1 MASGS
6 RFIVNL
12 SGMVSKMLNRRYFLQ
27 IAAALGGAASLSIDG
42 AVAEDARAR
51 VELGEAEP
59 FSFDEL
65 IARAKALAEAA
76 YEEPAIRHAD
86 ILETIDYDAFQQIV
100 FKRELGLGEGTNVN
114 FPVQLFHLGRYFKA
128 PVEIHWLE
136 QGRARKVIYHPDY
149 FTFGDTGLD
158 EKLPDDLGF
167 AGFRL
172 QDGQD
177 SRTDWMA
184 LLGGAYFRSSGEL
197 DQYGLS
203 ARAIAIDTALSTP
216 EEFPRFT
223 AFWLQPGTVNGSD
236 FTIYALMDG
245 PSVTGALSM
254 LCTNTGAVQQE
265 IRSRFFAR
273 KDIQRMGI
281 APLTSMF
288 WFGEHNRHQ
297 ARDWRPEIHDSDGLA
312 MWTGAGERLWRPLNN
327 PSSVMTN
334 SFVDE
339 NPKGFGLLQ
348 RDRAFHNYEDDGV
361 FYDRRPS
368 VWIEPLGEWGK
379 GAVQLVEIPT
389 DDEIHDN
396 IVMYWLPEEPVK
408 AGSEWTFDY
417 RLFWNADEPNPPEA
431 VARVIHTRLGNG
443 GVPGQP
449 RPEGVKKFVIDFSGG
464 PLQGLEKLDDVQP
477 VINASKG
484 EISNDYALQVV
495 GTKNWRAFFDLE
507 VEGNDP
513 VNLRLYLQLGDKT
526 LTETWLYQ
534 YHPFPY
540 T

>member
-1 MASGS
+1 
-6 RFIVNL
+6 
-12 SGMVSKMLNRRYFLQ
+12 MLNRRHFLQ
-27 IAAALGGAASLSIDG
+27 TAALISAASSISAG
-42 AVAEDARAR
+42 TALAARSK
-51 VELGEAEP
+51 VELGEAVP

-65 IARAKALAEAA
+65 TTKAKELAAA
-76 YEEPAIRHAD
+76 PFEEPEIQHPD

-128 PVEIHWLE
+128 PVKIHWLE
-136 QGRARKVIYHPDY
+136 QGRAREVRYRPDY
-149 FTFGDTGLD
+149 FTFGDTDLD
-158 EKLPDDLGF
+158 KKLPDDLGF

-177 SRTDWMA
+177 ARTDWLA

-197 DQYGLS
+197 NQYGLS
-203 ARAIAIDTALSTP
+203 ARAIAVDTALSTP

-223 AFWLQPGTVNGSD
+223 AFWLQPGTVKGD
-236 FTIYALMDG
+236 EFTIYALMDG

-254 LCTNTGAVQQE
+254 VCKRAGKVQQD
-265 IRSRFFAR
+265 IKARFFAR
-273 KDIQRMGI
+273 KDIQRMGV

-327 PSSVMTN
+327 PNSVMTN
-334 SFVDE
+334 SFIDE
-339 NPKGFGLLQ
+339 NPNGFGLLQ

-361 FYDRRPS
+361 FYERRAS
-368 VWIEPLGEWGK
+368 VWIEPLNDWGK

-396 IVMYWLPEEPVK
+396 IVMYWLPDEPVT
-408 AGSEWTFDY
+408 AGSEWNFDY
-417 RLFWNADEPNPPEA
+417 RLFWNADEPYPSEA
-431 VARVIHTRLGNG
+431 VAKVIHTRLGNG

-449 RPEGVKKFVIDFSGG
+449 RPEGVKKFVIDFAGT
-464 PLQGLEKLDDVQP
+464 PLEGVEKRDDVKP
-477 VINASKG
+477 VISASTG
-484 EISNDYALQVV
+484 EISNDYALQIV

>member
-1 MASGS
+1 MSG
-6 RFIVNL
+6 L
-12 SGMVSKMLNRRYFLQ
+12 SLPKAWADNDDIDFGEPQPFSFE
-27 IAAALGGAASLSIDG
+27 AL
-42 AVAEDARAR
+42 VARAR
-51 VELGEAEP
+51 DLAAKPYQEP
-59 FSFDEL
+59 V
-65 IARAKALAEAA
+65 
-76 YEEPAIRHAD
+76 IRHAD
-86 ILETIDYDAFQQIV
+86 ILETIDYDAFQQIAYR
-100 FKRELGLGEGTNVN
+100 KDLGLGEGTNVN
-114 FPVQLFHLGRYFKA
+114 FPAQLFHLGRYFKA
-128 PVEIHWLE
+128 PVTINWLE
-136 QGRARKVIYHPDY
+136 QGQAREVIYHPRY
-149 FTFGDTGLD
+149 FTFGDTELD

-167 AGFRL
+167 SGFRL

-177 SRTDWMA
+177 ATTDWMA
-184 LLGGAYFRSSGEL
+184 LLGGCYFRSSGEL

-203 ARAIAIDTALSTP
+203 ARAVAIDTALATP

-223 AFWLQPGTVNGSD
+223 EFWLQPGTVNSND
-236 FTIYALMDG
+236 FTIFALLDG
-245 PSVTGALSM
+245 PSIAGAVRM
-254 LCTNTGAVQQE
+254 LCTKAGTVQQD
-265 IRSRFFAR
+265 IDVRFFAR
-273 KDIQRMGI
+273 ADIQRMGV

-334 SFVDE
+334 SFIDE

-348 RDRAFHNYEDDGV
+348 RDRHFYNYQDDGV
-361 FYDRRPS
+361 FYDRRAS
-368 VWIEPLGEWGK
+368 VWIEPKGDWGK

-396 IVMYWLPEEPVK
+396 IVMYWVPEEPVR
-408 AGSEWTFDY
+408 AGSAWSFDY
-417 RLFWNADEPNPPEA
+417 RLFWNAEEPYPSTN
-431 VARVIHTRLGNG
+431 VAKVIATRLGNG

-449 RPEGVKKFVIDFSGG
+449 RPEGVKKFVIDFEGEA
-464 PLQGLEKLDDVQP
+464 LQNVKKLDKVKP
-477 VINASKG
+477 IVSTSSG

-495 GTKNWRAFFDLE
+495 GTKNWRAFFDLD
-507 VEGNDP
+507 VEGEDP
-513 VNLRLYLQLGDKT
+513 VNLRCYLQLGDKT

>member
-1 MASGS
+1 
-6 RFIVNL
+6 
-12 SGMVSKMLNRRYFLQ
+12 
-27 IAAALGGAASLSIDG
+27 AALIGAASSLGSGTVLADRGKI
-42 AVAEDARAR
+42 
-51 VELGEAEP
+51 ELGEAVP

-65 IARAKALAEAA
+65 IVKARDLAAND
-76 YEEPAIRHAD
+76 YEEPEIRHPD
-86 ILETIDYDAFQQIV
+86 ILETIDYDAFQQIRY
-100 FKRELGLGEGTNVN
+100 KPELGLGEGTNVN
-114 FPVQLFHLGRYFKA
+114 FPAQLFHLGRFFKA
-128 PVEIHWLE
+128 PVDIHWLE

-158 EKLPDDLGF
+158 DKLPDDLGF

-177 SRTDWMA
+177 ANTDWLA

-197 DQYGLS
+197 NQYGLS
-203 ARAIAIDTALSTP
+203 ARAIAIDTALPTP

-223 AFWLQPGTVNGSD
+223 AFWLQPGTVKSD
-236 FTIYALMDG
+236 EFTIYALVDG
-245 PSVTGALSM
+245 PSIAGAISM
-254 LCTNTGAVQQE
+254 VNRRAGTVEQDIQT
-265 IRSRFFAR
+265 RFFVR
-273 KDIQRMGI
+273 EDIERMGI

-288 WFGEHNRHQ
+288 WFGENNRHQ

-312 MWTGAGERLWRPLNN
+312 MWTGTGERLWRPLNN

-334 SFVDE
+334 SFVDDT
-339 NPKGFGLLQ
+339 PKGFGLMQ

-361 FYDRRPS
+361 FYERRAS
-368 VWIEPLGEWGK
+368 VWIEPMGDWGK

-396 IVMYWLPEEPVK
+396 IVMYWLPDEPVT
-408 AGSEWTFDY
+408 AGSEWIFNY
-417 RLFWNADEPNPPEA
+417 RLFWNADEPYPSEA

-449 RPEGVKKFVIDFSGG
+449 RPEGIKKFVIDFEGG
-464 PLQGLEKLDDVQP
+464 PLTGVEKLDEVKP
-477 VINASKG
+477 IISTSRG

-495 GTKNWRAFFDLE
+495 GTKNWRAFFDLD
-507 VEGNDP
+507 VEGEDP

-534 YHPFPY
+534 YHPFSY

>member
-1 MASGS
+1 
-6 RFIVNL
+6 
-12 SGMVSKMLNRRYFLQ
+12 MLNRRHFLNS
-27 IAAALGGAASLSIDG
+27 AAFVG
-42 AVAEDARAR
+42 AVSSLGVGTAFAARDR
-51 VELGEAEP
+51 IELGEAVP

-65 IARAKALAEAA
+65 VAIAKDLAAA
-76 YEEPAIRHAD
+76 DYQEPEIRHPD

-128 PVEIHWLE
+128 PVKIHWLE
-136 QGRARKVIYHPDY
+136 QGRARKVLYHPDY

-177 SRTDWMA
+177 AQTDWLA

-197 DQYGLS
+197 SQYGLS
-203 ARAIAIDTALSTP
+203 ARAAAIDTALPTP
-216 EEFPRFT
+216 EEFPAFT
-223 AFWLQPGTVNGSD
+223 AFWLQPGTVKGD
-236 FTIYALMDG
+236 EFTIYALMDG
-245 PSVTGALSM
+245 PSITGALSM
-254 LCTNTGAVQQE
+254 VCKKAGTVQQD
-265 IRSRFFAR
+265 IQARFFAR
-273 KDIQRMGI
+273 KDIKRMGI

-334 SFVDE
+334 SFVDD

-368 VWIEPLGEWGK
+368 VWIEPLGDWGK

-396 IVMYWLPEEPVK
+396 IVMYWLPDQPVK

-417 RLFWNADEPNPPEA
+417 RLFWNADEPYPSSS
-431 VARVIHTRLGNG
+431 VAKVIHTRLGNG

-449 RPEGVKKFVIDFSGG
+449 RPEGIKKFVIDFAGS
-464 PLQGLEKLDDVQP
+464 PLENVEKLDDVQA
-477 VINASKG
+477 VISASKG

-540 T
+540 A

>member
-1 MASGS
+1 MD
-6 RFIVNL
+6 IVTA
-12 SGMVSKMLNRRYFLQ
+12 MLNRRHFLQ
-27 IAAALGGAASLSIDG
+27 IAAAIGGASGLSIDQ
-42 AVAEDARAR
+42 AFAERAR
-51 VELGEAEP
+51 MDLGEPEP
-59 FSFDEL
+59 FSVDKL
-65 IARAKALAEAA
+65 IERAKALAEAP
-76 YEEPAIRHAD
+76 YEEPNIQHAD
-86 ILETIDYDAFQQIV
+86 ILETIDYDAFQQIG

-114 FPVQLFHLGRYFKA
+114 FPAQLFHLGRYFKA
-128 PVEIHWLE
+128 PVRINWLE
-136 QGRARKVIYHPDY
+136 QGHARRVIYHPDY
-149 FTFGDTGLD
+149 FTFGNTGLN
-158 EKLPDDLGF
+158 ETLPDDIGF
-167 AGFRL
+167 SGFRL

-177 SRTDWMA
+177 ANTDWLA

-197 DQYGLS
+197 NQYGLS
-203 ARAIAIDTALSTP
+203 ARAIAIDTALPTP

-223 AFWLQPGTVNGSD
+223 EFWLQPGTVNANEY
-236 FTIYALMDG
+236 TVYALIDG
-245 PSVTGALSM
+245 PSVAGAFTM
-254 LCTNTGAVQQE
+254 VCKRNGKVQQD
-265 IRSRFFAR
+265 IQARFFAR
-273 KDIQRMGI
+273 KDVERLGI

-297 ARDWRPEIHDSDGLA
+297 AKDWRPEIHDSDGLA

-327 PSSVMTN
+327 PNSVMTN

-339 NPKGFGLLQ
+339 NPKGFGLMQ

-361 FYDRRPS
+361 FYDRRAS
-368 VWIEPLGEWGK
+368 VWIEPLGDWGK

-396 IVMYWLPEEPVK
+396 IVMYWVPEATVK
-408 AGSEWTFDY
+408 AGSEWSFDY
-417 RLFWNADEPNPPEA
+417 RLFWNADEPYPSET
-431 VARVIHTRLGNG
+431 VAKVIHTRLGNG

-449 RPEGVKKFVIDFSGG
+449 RPEGRKKFVIDFEGG
-464 PLQGLEKLDDVQP
+464 PLEDVEKLDEVKP
-477 VINASKG
+477 IISTSKG

-495 GTKNWRAFFDLE
+495 GTTNWRAFFDID
-507 VEGNDP
+507 VEGNEP

>member
-1 MASGS
+1 MLS
-6 RFIVNL
+6 RRHL
-12 SGMVSKMLNRRYFLQ
+12 LET
-27 IAAALGGAASLSIDG
+27 AALVGTISSFGATA
-42 AVAEDARAR
+42 AFAERAK
-51 VELGEAEP
+51 VEFGEAVP

-65 IARAKALAEAA
+65 VAMAKDLAAND
-76 YEEPAIRHAD
+76 YEEPDIRHAD
-86 ILETIDYDAFQQIV
+86 ILETIDYDAFQQIA

-128 PVEIHWLE
+128 PVKIHWLE
-136 QGRARKVIYHPDY
+136 QGRAREVVYRPDY

-158 EKLPDDLGF
+158 KKLPDDLGF

-177 SRTDWMA
+177 ASTDWLA

-197 DQYGLS
+197 NQYGLS
-203 ARAIAIDTALSTP
+203 ARAIAIDTALATP

-223 AFWLQPGTVNGSD
+223 AFWLQPGTVKGED

-245 PSVTGALSM
+245 PSVTGAISM
-254 LCTNTGAVQQE
+254 VCRKAGTVQQD
-265 IRSRFFAR
+265 IQARFFAR
-273 KDIQRMGI
+273 SDIERMGV

-297 ARDWRPEIHDSDGLA
+297 ARDWRPEIHDSDGLG

-327 PSSVMTN
+327 PNSVMTN

-339 NPKGFGLLQ
+339 NPTGFGLLQ

-368 VWIEPLGEWGK
+368 VWIEPLSDWGK

-396 IVMYWLPEEPVK
+396 IVMYWVPDQPVK

-417 RLFWNADEPNPPEA
+417 RLFWNALEPYPSES
-431 VARVIHTRLGNG
+431 VAKVTHTRLGNG

-449 RPEGVKKFVIDFSGG
+449 RPEGIKKFVIDFSGG
-464 PLQGLEKLDDVQP
+464 PLEGLEKLDDVQP
-477 VINASKG
+477 IVSTSAG

-495 GTKNWRAFFDLE
+495 GTTNWRAFFDLK
-507 VEGNDP
+507 VDGNDP

>member
-1 MASGS
+1 
-6 RFIVNL
+6 
-12 SGMVSKMLNRRYFLQ
+12 MLNRRRFLET
-27 IAAALGGAASLSIDG
+27 AALAGAMTGLATRTAL
-42 AVAEDARAR
+42 AERAK
-51 VELGEAEP
+51 VDLAEPVP
-59 FSFDEL
+59 FSFDGLVAE
-65 IARAKALAEAA
+65 AKALAAA
-76 YEEPAIRHAD
+76 PYKEPEIRHAD
-86 ILETIDYDAFQQIV
+86 VLETIDYDAFQQIV

-114 FPVQLFHLGRYFKA
+114 FPVQLFHLGRFFKA
-128 PVEIHWLE
+128 PVKIHWLE
-136 QGRARKVIYHPDY
+136 QGSAREVIYHPDY

-158 EKLPDDLGF
+158 QKLPDDLGF

-177 SRTDWMA
+177 ASTDWLA

-197 DQYGLS
+197 NQYGLS

-223 AFWLQPGTVNGSD
+223 AFWLQPGTVNSD
-236 FTIYALMDG
+236 QFTIYALMDG
-245 PSVTGALSM
+245 PSITGALGM
-254 LCTNTGAVQQE
+254 VCTRAGKVQQD
-265 IRSRFFAR
+265 INARFFAR
-273 KDIQRMGI
+273 KDIERMGI

-327 PSSVMTN
+327 PPSVMTN
-334 SFVDE
+334 SFIDE
-339 NPKGFGLLQ
+339 NPRGFGLLQ

-361 FYDRRPS
+361 FYDRRAS
-368 VWIEPLGEWGK
+368 VWIEPLGDWGK

-396 IVMYWLPEEPVK
+396 IVMYWLPDQPVK

-417 RLFWNADEPNPPEA
+417 RLFWNADEPYPSTS
-431 VARVIHTRLGNG
+431 VAHVIATRLGNG
-443 GVPGQP
+443 GIPGQP
-449 RPEGVKKFVIDFSGG
+449 RPEGVKKFVIDFEGG
-464 PLQGLEKLDDVQP
+464 PLKGVDKWDEVKP
-477 VINASKG
+477 IISATRG

-495 GTKNWRAFFDLE
+495 GTKNWRAFFDLK